1 MQHVKA
7 PEAVTSEETESKL
20 ETQINQFRAKYLSRR
35 SMLENVVGRLAKL
48 RKTLSALQHQID
60 NTQDAWKKDF
70 VQGLGEQSKGVRDQ
84 LKQKGQWKIEAEHT
98 QEMIDL
104 LEPQREWLQM
114 QTYLARN
121 PLEASI
127 ERLAHISSRK
137 RLMKCLKDMSNS
149 EEMAALSAELPR
161 LFNDIQEGTYNDH
174 YHMAGLGIDVSSQ
187 PGSSIDY
194 LMDKDSRR
202 WTRKE
207 IERRQYAALG
217 KLLMDVMPKAKPA
230 PTPEV
235 LQIPALLACEAD
247 GRDYPSQIGF
257 KRRLKELEAQME
269 YVPNLDDLD
278 RA

>member
-7 PEAVTSEETESKL
+7 PEAVTSDETESKL
-20 ETQINQFRAKYLSRR
+20 ETQIEQFRAKYLSRR

-114 QTYLARN
+114 QTYMARN

-127 ERLAHISSRK
+127 ERLARISSRK

-161 LFNDIQEGTYNDH
+161 LFNDIHEGTYNDH

-187 PGSSIDY
+187 PGSSIDS

-217 KLLMDVMPKAKPA
+217 KLLMDVMPQAKPA

-247 GRDYPSQIGF
+247 VRDYPSQIGF
-257 KRRLKELEAQME
+257 KRRLQELEAQME
-269 YVPNLDDLD
+269 YVPSQEDLD